1 MPKLVRVV
9 ASPLT
14 TKKYRAEFDNGKHT
28 DFGAAGMDDYTL
40 TGNKEQRDRYRTRHQ
55 RDLETGDPT
64 RAGFLSYY
72 ILWGD
77 STNLQTNIGAYR
89 RRFGL

>member
-1 MPKLVRVV
+1 MRLVRVV
-9 ASPLT
+9 VSPLK
-14 TKKYRAEFDNGKHT
+14 TKKYRAEFDNGTHT
-28 DFGAAGMDDYTL
+28 DFGAAGMSDYTQHHD
-40 TGNKEQRDRYRTRHQ
+40 KERRERYRARHR
-55 RDLETGDPT
+55 RDLETADPT

-77 STNLQTNIGAYR
+77 STNLQTNIIDYR